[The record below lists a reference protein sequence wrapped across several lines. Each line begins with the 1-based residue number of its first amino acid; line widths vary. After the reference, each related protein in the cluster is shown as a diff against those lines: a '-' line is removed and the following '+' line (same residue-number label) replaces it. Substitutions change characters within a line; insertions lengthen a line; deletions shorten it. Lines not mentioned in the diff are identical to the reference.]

1 MNCREGWDRS
11 AREYRVAYKVRTS
24 KYFNTKSRPFWSVF
38 QPIEMV
44 GPQDFLLSEED
55 GCPLASNLV
64 LEKTLLLA
72 IPPEALHYLRL
83 KTSRAIMAVQ
93 DIIVV

>member
-1 MNCREGWDRS
+1 
-11 AREYRVAYKVRTS
+11 
-24 KYFNTKSRPFWSVF
+24 
-38 QPIEMV
+38 MV